1 MNSIHLVLSL
11 AALHNWEV
19 HQMDVKY
26 AFLHGDLHEEIYME
40 QPPGYVHNNSSLVCL
55 LKKSLYGLKQAPR
68 AWYAKM
74 DSFLLDTG
82 FSRCHYDPNVYT
94 KRVGNHI
101 IILVLYV
108 DDLILTGSDPKLL
121 THVKS
126 SLKQNF
132 EMSGLGHLHCLQVL
146 QTKEGIFLSQSKYA
160 CDLLRRFHME
170 DCKLAP
176 SPFQSGVKL
185 SATCTSK

>member
-1 MNSIHLVLSL
+1 
-11 AALHNWEV
+11 
-19 HQMDVKY
+19 
-26 AFLHGDLHEEIYME
+26 ME
-40 QPPGYVHNNSSLVCL
+40 QPPKYVQDNSSLVCR
-55 LKKSLYGLKQAPR
+55 LKKSLYGLKKAPR

-82 FSRCHYDPNVYT
+82 FCRCHSDPNVYT
-94 KRVGNHI
+94 KKVGNHL

-132 EMSGLGHLHCLQVL
+132 EMSDLGHLHYFLVL
-146 QTKEGIFLSQSKYA
+146 
-160 CDLLRRFHME
+160 
-170 DCKLAP
+170 
-176 SPFQSGVKL
+176 
-185 SATCTSK
+185 